1 MVIITYSE
9 GEGKFQITETNLYVP
24 VVTLSIQDNAK
35 LLQQVKSGFKR
46 TINWNKYESSVK
58 TFTRNWYLNCLIN
71 PGFQGVNR
79 LFVLSFENEDQR
91 KSHSTYYLSKVEIK
105 GYNVMIDGTNL
116 IDQPI
121 NSMNKTYESIRK
133 IAIGQG
139 DDYKTS
145 CLLDYTYFKENYKLI
160 AIDLSKQQALDA
172 DPRGIQQI
180 NFTANL
186 DREENTIIFLLLNKQ
201 KKLLWTFHREP

>member
-1 MVIITYSE
+1 
-9 GEGKFQITETNLYVP
+9 
-24 VVTLSIQDNAK
+24 
-35 LLQQVKSGFKR
+35 
-46 TINWNKYESSVK
+46 
-58 TFTRNWYLNCLIN
+58 
-71 PGFQGVNR
+71 
-79 LFVLSFENEDQR
+79 
-91 KSHSTYYLSKVEIK
+91 
-105 GYNVMIDGTNL
+105 MIDGTNF

-180 NFTANL
+180 NFTGNL
-186 DREENTIIFLLLNKQ
+186 DRDEGATMFFLV
-201 KKLLWTFHREP
+201 E